1 MPILL
6 RIKELEPGMVLATN
20 LMNQYSML
28 LPLDH
33 TITDRDIASL
43 KRLLPDGL
51 VSIKDPFLDS
61 TVEFH
66 DDSKDYVVSRKAR
79 QGISKVAANVSN
91 QLRNG
96 VTLDGKNVAGLQN
109 TISEMMEYVLTNPVT
124 NAVIEKSM
132 SWDDY
137 LQEHCANVFYL
148 SLLIGNTI
156 KNYIKRERERL
167 SAAKSI
173 KNAMDLNPLATAALL
188 HDIGM
193 VPLAHLY
200 NKKEALTEDEIAS
213 IKRHPH
219 DGADMLP
226 AQIDPMVKLIIRL
239 HHENC
244 DGTGYPEQ
252 LPGDKITI
260 FAKIVRVADA
270 YSSAICDKVYQKAKH
285 PAIVLHEMLNTSI
298 SRCYDPVILKVF
310 SGIVQPFPIGAKL
323 LLNNGKWAVV
333 VRYNDKKPFNPKVV
347 IAYDEFGDPELP
359 QVASVVHE
367 LGSEDALKVK
377 SFSGYDMTAL
387 QNESYDAELEP
398 QSANELFGFQ
408 FP

>member
-6 RIKELEPGMVLATN
+6 RVKELEPGMSLATN

-28 LPLDH
+28 LPADH

-43 KRLLPDGL
+43 NRLLPDAL
-51 VSIKDPFLDS
+51 ISIKDPFLDS
-61 TVEFH
+61 TIDFQ
-66 DDSKDYVVSRKAR
+66 DDSQDYQVSRKAR
-79 QGISKVAANVSN
+79 QGISKVAANVST

-96 VTLDGKNVAGLQN
+96 VTLDGKNVAGLQQ
-109 TISEMMEYVLTNPVT
+109 TISEMMEYVLMNPVT
-124 NAVIEKSM
+124 SAVIEKSM

-148 SLLIGNTI
+148 SLLIGNTV

-167 SAAKSI
+167 SAAKQI

-193 VPLAHLY
+193 VPLTYLY
-200 NKKEALTEDEIAS
+200 TKKEPLTAEEIAMV
-213 IKRHPH
+213 KNHPQ

-226 AQIDPMVKLIIRL
+226 NEIDPMVKLIIRL

-244 DGTGYPEQ
+244 DATGYPQQ
-252 LPGDKITI
+252 LPGDKINI

-270 YSSAICDKVYQKAKH
+270 YSSAVCDKVYQKAKH

-323 LLNNGKWAVV
+323 QLNNGKWAVV
-333 VRYNDKKPFNPKVV
+333 VRYNEKKPFNPFMVV
-347 IAYDEFGDPELP
+347 AYDEFGDPEPP
-359 QVASVVHE
+359 QSASAIHE
-367 LGSEDALKVK
+367 LGAEDGHKVM
-377 SFSGYDMTAL
+377 SFAGHDMTQL
-387 QNESYDAELEP
+387 QNEEFDSELDP
-398 QSANELFGFQ
+398 QAANELFGLQ

>member
-1 MPILL
+1 MA
-6 RIKELEPGMVLATN
+6 LATN

-28 LPLDH
+28 LPADH
-33 TITDRDIASL
+33 IISDKDIASL
-43 KRLLPDGL
+43 GRLLPEAL

-61 TVEFH
+61 NVNFQ
-66 DDSKDYVVSRKAR
+66 DDGKDYLVSRKAR
-79 QGISKVAANVSN
+79 QGISKVAGNVSA

-96 VTLDGKNVAGLQN
+96 VTLDGKHVAGLQQ
-109 TISEMMEYVLTNPVT
+109 TVSEMMEYVLTNPVT

-148 SLLIGNTI
+148 SLLIGNTV

-193 VPLAHLY
+193 VPLSYLY
-200 NKKEALTEDEIAS
+200 SKNEPLTPEEVE
-213 IKRHPH
+213 KVRQHPTV
-219 DGADMLP
+219 GSEMLP
-226 AQIDPMVKLIIRL
+226 SQIDPMVKLIIKL

-244 DGTGYPEQ
+244 DGTGYPQ
-252 LPGDKITI
+252 GLPGDKVNI

-270 YSSAICDKVYQKAKH
+270 YSSAVCDKVYCKAKH

-298 SRCYDPVILKVF
+298 SNCYDPVILKVF
-310 SGIVQPFPIGAKL
+310 SGIVQPFSIGSKL

-333 VRYNDKKPFNPKVV
+333 VRYNDKKPFNPKIV
-347 IAYDEFGDPELP
+347 IAYDEFGDPEMP
-359 QVASVVHE
+359 QVASVIHE
-367 LGSEDALKVK
+367 LGEDDSLKVK
-377 SFSGYDMTAL
+377 SFAGYDMTAL
-387 QNESYDAELEP
+387 QNEKYDSGLESDST
-398 QSANELFGFQ
+398 QELFGLHY
-408 FP
+408 P